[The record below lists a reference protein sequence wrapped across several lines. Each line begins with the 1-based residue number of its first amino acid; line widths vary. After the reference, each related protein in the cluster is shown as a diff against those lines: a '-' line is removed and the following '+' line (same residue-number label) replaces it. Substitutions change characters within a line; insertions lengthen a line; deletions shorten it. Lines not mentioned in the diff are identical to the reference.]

1 MRGLAASR
9 QHFGWMAVAIGAAVG
24 VTAIAMT
31 RTQLAERWRSR
42 RESTTPDPYL
52 LESITINKPIEQV
65 YDSWRNLESLGFL
78 RDAQVTETREQE
90 KIAWTSAQ
98 GAYGHVRFRRAPGA
112 RGTEVQVEIEQPHRH
127 VGETVIQAFGMAAD
141 QTIREDLRR
150 FKQLLET
157 GEVTLSDGP
166 GLWRPAQPA
175 SNRNQVV
182 AFVGGQQ

>member
-1 MRGLAASR
+1 MQGLAASR

-42 RESTTPDPYL
+42 RESTADPYL

-65 YDSWRNLESLGFL
+65 YDAWRNLESLGFL
-78 RDAQVTETREQE
+78 RDAQVSETREQE

-98 GAYGHVRFRRAPGA
+98 GAYGQVRFRRAPGA
-112 RGTEVQVEIEQPHRH
+112 RGTEVQVEIEHPARH
-127 VGETVIQAFGMAAD
+127 VSETVIRAFGMAAD
-141 QTIREDLRR
+141 QKIREDLRR

-157 GEVTLSDGP
+157 GDVTLSDGP
-166 GLWRPAQPA
+166 GMWRPAQPA
-175 SNRNQVV
+175 SSRNQVV
-182 AFVGGQQ
+182 AFLGGRQ